1 MERVESTSSSRVCS
15 WTTSTWY
22 LFKLF
27 VLSILV
33 CWFCNS
39 ADSNSFIKRL
49 EHDRFFA
56 IEWFVGK
63 NMKLN
68 QVKCHLLIS
77 IYKNENV
84 WANIGNE
91 KVWESNKQK
100 FLDLNIDRNLNFNEY
115 VFSLCTKVGNKRSVL
130 PKMSNFMSFK

>member
-1 MERVESTSSSRVCS
+1 M
-15 WTTSTWY
+15 
-22 LFKLF
+22 
-27 VLSILV
+27 
-33 CWFCNS
+33 
-39 ADSNSFIKRL
+39 
-49 EHDRFFA
+49 A

-84 WANIGNE
+84 CANIGNE